1 MATDAF
7 AIVETG
13 GKQYRAAVG
22 QLLDVEKLPVEPGQ
36 EVAFD
41 QILLVSDDN
50 GTRVGAP
57 LVEGATVK
65 AEVTEQGRGR
75 KVTVFKMK
83 RRKQYRRKQG
93 HRQAFTRVRITAI
106 EG

>member
-1 MATDAF
+1 MF

-13 GKQYRAAVG
+13 GKQYRTAVG
-22 QLLDVEKLPVEPGQ
+22 ESLEVEKLGIETGG

-41 QILLVSDDN
+41 KVLLVSDEE

-57 LVEGATVK
+57 YVDGAVVKGQVESNH
-65 AEVTEQGRGR
+65 RGN
-75 KVTVFKMK
+75 KIIVFKMK

-93 HRQAFTRVRITAI
+93 HRQSLTRVRITAI